1 MTPDRVDEAPAHSPD
16 ETVSRVSGTSRVE
29 AFSDGVMAIAITLLV
44 LDLRVP
50 TEFETATAGG
60 LLPALLA
67 KWPNYVAYLA
77 GFFTIGII
85 WLNHHALV
93 DAIRRFDWRL
103 MWLNLLLL
111 LGVATLPFITA
122 VMAEYVATGGTDAT
136 VAAAFYGAL
145 ALVMAV
151 PWTLIWMHLR
161 DHPELLEPGFT
172 TDHARAAIRRN
183 VFGPLVYGAAIAV
196 AFISPIAALAMYI
209 GIAAYFALGRQP
221 EMAG

>member
-1 MTPDRVDEAPAHSPD
+1 MTDEHLNTPEEAG
-16 ETVSRVSGTSRVE
+16 TRVSGTSRVE

-50 TEFETATAGG
+50 TELETAAAGG

-93 DAIRRFDWRL
+93 NAIRRFDWRL

-111 LGVATLPFITA
+111 LGVATLPFTTA
-122 VMAEYVATGGTDAT
+122 VMAEYVAKGGLDAT

-161 DHPELLEPGFT
+161 DHPYLLEPGFT
-172 TDHARAAIRRN
+172 ADDARAAIRRN
-183 VFGPLVYGAAIAV
+183 VFGPLVYGAAIVV

-209 GIAAYFALGRQP
+209 GVAVYFALGRQP
-221 EMAG
+221 EMAI

>member
-1 MTPDRVDEAPAHSPD
+1 MAELEGARYA
-16 ETVSRVSGTSRVE
+16 TVSSTSRVE

-50 TEFETATAGG
+50 TELETAAAGG

-93 DAIRRFDWRL
+93 NAIRRFDWRL

-111 LGVATLPFITA
+111 LGVATLPFTTA

-161 DHPELLEPGFT
+161 DHPRA
-172 TDHARAAIRRN
+172 ARAGLYGRPCAGRHQAQCLRPTGLRRGDRRRLHIADRRSGDVHRHRRLLRPRPPARNGRLIRI
-183 VFGPLVYGAAIAV
+183 GPLA
-196 AFISPIAALAMYI
+196 
-209 GIAAYFALGRQP
+209 
-221 EMAG
+221 

>member
-1 MTPDRVDEAPAHSPD
+1 
-16 ETVSRVSGTSRVE
+16 
-29 AFSDGVMAIAITLLV
+29 MAIAITLLV

-50 TEFETATAGG
+50 TELETAAAGG

-93 DAIRRFDWRL
+93 NAIRRFDWRL

-111 LGVATLPFITA
+111 LGVATLPFVTA
-122 VMAEYVATGGTDAT
+122 VMAEYVAKGGLDAT
-136 VAAAFYGAL
+136 IAAAFYGTL

-161 DHPELLEPGFT
+161 DHPYLLEPGFT
-172 TDHARAAIRRN
+172 ADHARAAIRRN
-183 VFGPLVYGAAIAV
+183 VLGPLVYGAAIVV
-196 AFISPIAALAMYI
+196 AFISPLAALAMYI

-221 EMAG
+221 EMAT